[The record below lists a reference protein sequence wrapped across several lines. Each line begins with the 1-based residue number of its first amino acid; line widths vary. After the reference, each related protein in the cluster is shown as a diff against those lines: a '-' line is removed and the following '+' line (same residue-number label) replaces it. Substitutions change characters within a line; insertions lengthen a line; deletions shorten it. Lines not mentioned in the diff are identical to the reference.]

1 MCELLPAAGED
12 LVDGEAAEVVSPQEP
27 VQHVVQHAGG
37 ADLGLANTIT
47 PSLFSLSKKN
57 QINLILIGVFSDGS
71 YQSKSSP
78 GAPAEPRSG
87 GSCRGDTAA
96 ASRAAARF
104 SCWCRMRSDLSLKFL
119 NFDINIIL
127 IYSIF
132 RAFSM
137 LKVLISHL
145 RIYYRINK

>member
-1 MCELLPAAGED
+1 MDGNLHGVEAWRVVGVCELLPAAGED

-57 QINLILIGVFSDGS
+57 QINLIGISSDGS

-78 GAPAEPRSG
+78 GVPAEPRSG

-104 SCWCRMRSDLSLKFL
+104 SCWCRMRSDLSLEFL
-119 NFDINIIL
+119 NFNIDITL
-127 IYSIF
+127 Y
-132 RAFSM
+132 
-137 LKVLISHL
+137 
-145 RIYYRINK
+145 